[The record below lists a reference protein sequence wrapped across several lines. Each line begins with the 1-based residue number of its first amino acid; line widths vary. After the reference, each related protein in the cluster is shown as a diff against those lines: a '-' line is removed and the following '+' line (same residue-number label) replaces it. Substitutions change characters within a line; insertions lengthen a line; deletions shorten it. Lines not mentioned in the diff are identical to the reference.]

1 MLSFWRIEMLFC
13 VMSLLSQREAC
24 PVFSSMWV
32 AGFGNSLCSL
42 TSSLVVFH
50 ETANL
55 SNNTEPVFMNKT
67 SVCTVRPKTD
77 RGTSRTSNTNR
88 RVNMKPRHDLPNSF
102 FVFQSFPAVALV
114 PQNRLYLTQRRD
126 FTGSKSIITKWT
138 VLTGTTNC
146 SCFWERSRKHLVLQW
161 ESVQR
166 VTWSKSLVYSSDCVT

>member
-1 MLSFWRIEMLFC
+1 
-13 VMSLLSQREAC
+13 
-24 PVFSSMWV
+24 MWV

-126 FTGSKSIITKWT
+126 FTGSKKHNYKMDCFNRHNKLFLFLRKIQKASCASVGVCTK
-138 VLTGTTNC
+138 
-146 SCFWERSRKHLVLQW
+146 SHMIK
-161 ESVQR
+161 
-166 VTWSKSLVYSSDCVT
+166 VTRLLI

>member
-1 MLSFWRIEMLFC
+1 
-13 VMSLLSQREAC
+13 
-24 PVFSSMWV
+24 MWV

-102 FVFQSFPAVALV
+102 IVFQSFPAVALV

-126 FTGSKSIITKWT
+126 FTGSKKHNTKWT

-146 SCFWERSRKHLVLQW
+146 SCFEKDPESILCFSGSLYKESHDQSHSFTHLIGDLETEQNTL
-161 ESVQR
+161 S
-166 VTWSKSLVYSSDCVT
+166 